1 MIRLQFYIKGLFCL
15 GVMLALLSGCRR
27 VEATATALST
37 GEIASPP
44 AQVEQTP
51 LASPTQPEP
60 TATSLPLA
68 MKVNGLEITLAEYEA
83 EIKQFSAARG
93 GAELSAE
100 EKQQVLN
107 NLIEQALLAQAAFQ
121 QGYSLSEAQ
130 LEERIAQLSAQIGGA
145 EALATWMQANGYS
158 EQSFRLALARSMA
171 AAWMRDQII
180 AQVPR
185 AAEQVHARQILLYN
199 SEEADQVYSLLQAG
213 NDFGNLAA
221 KYDPV
226 TRGDLG
232 WFPRGYLA
240 DPKLEEVIFSL
251 QVEAFSP
258 VVETLA
264 GYHIVQLLEREAQ
277 RPLSPEAL
285 LLLQIQAV
293 QDWLDEHRNQS
304 QIELFIAE

>member
-1 MIRLQFYIKGLFCL
+1 MIRLQFYIKALLCF

-27 VEATATALST
+27 VEATATAPST
-37 GEIASPP
+37 SDTVPLP
-44 AQVEQTP
+44 AHVEQTP

-60 TATSLPLA
+60 SATSLPLA

-83 EIKQFSAARG
+83 ELKQFSAARA

-100 EKQQVLN
+100 EKQQVLD

-121 QGYSLSEAQ
+121 QGYVLSDAQ
-130 LEERIAQLSAQIGGA
+130 LEERITQLSAQIGGA
-145 EALATWMQANGYS
+145 EALSAWMQTNGYS
-158 EQSFRLALARSMA
+158 EPSFRLALARSMA

-180 AQVPR
+180 AQLPR
-185 AAEQVHARQILLYN
+185 VAEQVHARQILLYN
-199 SEEADQVYSLLQAG
+199 SEEADQVYALLQGG
-213 NDFGNLAA
+213 NDFGNLAT

-240 DPKLEEVIFSL
+240 DRKLEEVIFAL

-285 LLLQIQAV
+285 LQLQIQAV
-293 QDWLDEHRNQS
+293 QDWLEEHRSQS
-304 QIELFIAE
+304 QIELFIP

>member
-1 MIRLQFYIKGLFCL
+1 MT
-15 GVMLALLSGCRR
+15 V
-27 VEATATALST
+27 TAPSTTVVTA
-37 GEIASPP
+37 PP
-44 AQVEQTP
+44 AQAEQTP

-60 TATSLPLA
+60 TATPLPLA
-68 MKVNGLEITLAEYEA
+68 VKVNGLEITLAEYEA
-83 EIKQFSAARG
+83 ELTQFSAARG

-100 EKQQVLN
+100 EKQLVLD

-121 QGYSLSEAQ
+121 QGYSLSDAQ
-130 LEERIAQLSAQIGGA
+130 LDERIAQLSAQIGGA
-145 EALATWMQANGYS
+145 EALSSWKQANGYTD
-158 EQSFRLALARSMA
+158 QSFRLALARSMA

-185 AAEQVHARQILLYN
+185 TAEQVHARQILLYN

-240 DPKLEEVIFSL
+240 DPKLEEVIFGL

-258 VVETLA
+258 VIETLA

-285 LLLQIQAV
+285 LQLQIQAV
-293 QDWLDEHRNQS
+293 QDWLEEHRSQS
-304 QIELFIAE
+304 QIELFIP